1 MSQFNFIFEGT
12 TFNADTAAGL
22 VELYRAL
29 RSEKPVTRAKE
40 SFATKVA
47 AQKVFD
53 HAQSKKF
60 PEWVPEAALKFL
72 TVINNAGPEG
82 ADSATMMKALG
93 ISEPKAFGG
102 RSAMI
107 NRLIEDTGY
116 AQAQVY
122 DNTRTS
128 AGRIWKARKH
138 LPDAIAAIQDG
149 LAALRE

>member
-1 MSQFNFIFEGT
+1 MSKFSFDYEGT
-12 TFNADTAAGL
+12 TFNAETAAGL
-22 VELYRAL
+22 VELYREL
-29 RSEKPVTRAKE
+29 RSEKPVIRAKS
-40 SFATKVA
+40 SFSAKAFSEKV
-47 AQKVFD
+47 D
-53 HAQSKKF
+53 RAQSKKF
-60 PEWVPEAALKFL
+60 PAWVPEATLKFL
-72 TVINNAGPEG
+72 VTINNAGPEG

-93 ISEPKAFGG
+93 LDEPKAFGG

-128 AGRIWKARKH
+128 AGRVWKARKH
-138 LPDAIAAIQDG
+138 LPDAIRAVQDG